1 MHYKKRDNL
10 MGEKFN
16 ILRKAVGYKTTESW
30 TTVPHV
36 TFIYEA
42 DATEVLN
49 EFSRLNENS
58 QSLKL
63 TINTLLLKIC
73 IEAVKAAP
81 QVNAHI
87 KYNPKRV
94 TGEIEAIKNID
105 ITMPWAFENGEI
117 IPITLRN
124 FEDKTLVEIQE
135 YINKTAQKIKNCNIR
150 VPLYRASVSTIIGE
164 MKKGHLLK
172 TLNAFLGVAFDKS
185 RPSKKDMK
193 EYDKI
198 PLADKILPSDLQP
211 GTITISNL
219 GSVCKGLNG
228 FIGVL
233 DVIPPQVFAIGMG
246 SIQEKPGVIKNE
258 NNEKSIGIRKV
269 IPLCLAFDHRALNFG
284 AIVPFIQRVEYIFEH
299 SELLETWYS
308 KT

>member
-1 MHYKKRDNL
+1 MD
-10 MGEKFN
+10 EQFN
-16 ILRKAVGYKTTESW
+16 ILRKAIGYKTTESW

-42 DATEVLN
+42 DATEILN
-49 EFSRLNENS
+49 EFSRLNKNN
-58 QSLKL
+58 QNLKL

-73 IEAVKAAP
+73 IEAIKTAP

-94 TGEIEAIKNID
+94 TGEIDVLKNID

-117 IPITLRN
+117 VPITLRN
-124 FEDKTLVEIQE
+124 FEDKTLVEMQE
-135 YINKTAQKIKNCNIR
+135 HINKTAQKIKNCNIH
-150 VPLYRASVSTIIGE
+150 VPLYRVSVSTIIDE

-172 TLNAFLGVAFDKS
+172 TVNAFLGVAFDKS
-185 RPSKKDMK
+185 KPNKKDMK

-198 PLADKILPSDLQP
+198 PLTDKILPSDLRP
-211 GTITISNL
+211 GTITISNG

-228 FIGVL
+228 FVGIL
-233 DVIPPQVFAIGMG
+233 DIIPPQVFAIGIG

-258 NNEKSIGIRKV
+258 NNEKTIGIRKM

-284 AIVPFIQRVEYIFEH
+284 AIVPFIQKVEYIFEH
-299 SELLETWYS
+299 SELLETWHS
-308 KT
+308 TT